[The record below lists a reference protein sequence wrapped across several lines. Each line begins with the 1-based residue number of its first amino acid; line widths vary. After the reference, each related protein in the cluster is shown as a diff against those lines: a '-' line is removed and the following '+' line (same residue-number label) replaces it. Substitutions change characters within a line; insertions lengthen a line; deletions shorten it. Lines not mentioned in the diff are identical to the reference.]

1 MSYVKLAPVLER
13 ARHARDGEAGQA
25 LAETALIVGFV
36 LLLCVLAL
44 TGVGLAVVEFIEPVV
59 PPLGG

>member
-1 MSYVKLAPVLER
+1 MSYVKLRPLLKR
-13 ARHARDGEAGQA
+13 ARHARHGEAGQA
-25 LAETALIVGFV
+25 LAEIALIVGFV